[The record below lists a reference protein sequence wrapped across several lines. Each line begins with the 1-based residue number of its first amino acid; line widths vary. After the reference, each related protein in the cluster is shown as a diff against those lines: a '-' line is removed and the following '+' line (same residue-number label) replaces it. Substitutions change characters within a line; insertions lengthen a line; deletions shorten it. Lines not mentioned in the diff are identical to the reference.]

1 MVITLSTLETATGKT
16 ADTYRHV
23 IRDQQIL
30 RDRREALARLRLAS
44 AIERNETPRLAL
56 YRAQCT
62 METASERCIRVARD
76 CGRIANA

>member
-1 MVITLSTLETATGKT
+1 MAITLRTIEAATGRQ
-16 ADTYRHV
+16 AETYRHV

-30 RDRREALARLRLAS
+30 QDRREALARLRLSA

-62 METASERCIRVARD
+62 IETASERCIRVARE